1 MKNRLAPA
9 SIGRASLHSFD
20 KSCGPRMSQDEDE
33 DDDEAIKMSHEGM
46 TLEYWETSGYTRKQV
61 MLPNQ

>member
-1 MKNRLAPA
+1 
-9 SIGRASLHSFD
+9 
-20 KSCGPRMSQDEDE
+20 MSQDEDE